1 MRFSYARETMTP
13 EQPVF
18 MHGYGHR
25 SEKSVGMLDE
35 LYVKV
40 ALLEA
45 NKRLLIVT
53 LDALGADI
61 SFVCGVKDVLQER
74 FGLQHED
81 VLINFSHTHYSV
93 YLTGEDASRRLP
105 GLFSIA
111 QSGWADRSD
120 ALDYT
125 EDVKLF
131 RHIRDI
137 IVRLVDDCSRNLFE
151 GELQVGSI
159 QSDFAVSR
167 RRPDGNG
174 GVEWKPYYEGE
185 IDKELLVLKLI
196 DAGGAV
202 KGILYNYGCHPTGMT
217 DYMKF
222 SNDFVG
228 HASRMLEASFPGAFA
243 MFLQGCGGELKPRMG
258 ADGDQFRPLS
268 YEEITKAGQRLG
280 QEIADLLR
288 EGEFRTVE
296 CEFRTALVEPLLYT
310 EQTSAAFYEPMAN
323 SDATAPFYRS
333 AARRTIAAIED
344 GTIQDRLPHFIAL
357 WHLDAGTRLVA
368 MEGEVSTEYSLL
380 IKRLLQPCTTLTLGY
395 TNGVCSYIPTRKMI
409 AEGGYEA
416 TCNFFFHLRGN
427 FVPEI
432 EDIIV
437 GQIVRIEQALS
448 QREQGERV

>member
-1 MRFSYARETMTP
+1 MRFSYASETMTP

-18 MHGYGHR
+18 MHGFGHR
-25 SEKSVGMLDE
+25 SEKSVGVLDD

-45 NKRLLIVT
+45 NKRLLIIT
-53 LDALGADI
+53 LDALGSDI
-61 SFVCGVKDVLQER
+61 SFVNGVKDALKER
-74 FGLQHED
+74 FGLPHED

-93 YLTGEDASRRLP
+93 YLTGEDASRRLR
-105 GLFSIA
+105 GLYSIA
-111 QSGWADRSD
+111 QSDWADRND
-120 ALDYT
+120 GLDYA

-131 RHIRDI
+131 HHIRDI
-137 IVRLVDDCSRNLFE
+137 IVRLVDDCSRNMVE

-167 RRPDGNG
+167 RRPDGKG

-185 IDKELLVLKLI
+185 IDKELLVLKLT
-196 DAGGAV
+196 DTAGAV

-217 DYMKF
+217 DYMKL

-228 HASRMLEASFPGAFA
+228 HVSRTLEASFPGAFA

-258 ADGDQFRPLS
+258 ADGDQFRLLS
-268 YEEITKAGQRLG
+268 YEEITEAGQGLG
-280 QEIADLLR
+280 REIADLLR

-296 CEFRTALVEPLLYT
+296 CKFRTALVEPLLYT
-310 EQTSAAFYEPMAN
+310 EQTPASFYEPMAN
-323 SDATAPFYRS
+323 NEASPPFYRS
-333 AARRTIAAIED
+333 AARRTIAGIED
-344 GTIQDRLPHFIAL
+344 GTIKDWLPHYIAL
-357 WHLDAGTRLVA
+357 WHLDADTRLVA

-409 AEGGYEA
+409 AEGGYET
-416 TCNFFFHLRGN
+416 TCNFFFNLRGN

-437 GQIVRIEQALS
+437 GQIVRTEQALS
-448 QREQGERV
+448 E